1 MVDLDYQRLI
11 DWADEWITERPRTV
25 VLLFVVLTA
34 VFAVGMTNISTS
46 SGTSQFTD
54 DSPAQ
59 TALDNVNEEFSPTFS
74 EANGSTQLIQRGSN
88 VLSKEELLAMLTLQQ
103 RAEEDP
109 SLRIASTSSAAAIV
123 AQTLDPEATTLDDQI
138 DAIEDATPT
147 EIDSAIGTAAEN
159 EGFTSLLSNDFNE
172 QSASA
177 SATIGTITHDVPG
190 GVSSSSAGTS
200 GSSPLTGYQTR
211 VRTMADSVD
220 SDITVFGSGIVSDEF
235 TNIIFDSLIIV
246 VPAAALLILIFLI
259 FAYRDPIDLLLG
271 VISLVFAVVWTFG
284 FTGLAGLP
292 FSQMLIAVP
301 PLLLAVGIDFGI
313 HTINRYREE
322 RVQEYS
328 VTKSM
333 RTATDQLFVAFF
345 IVTGTTVVGFAANGV
360 SSLQPIRQ
368 FGLVAAVGIVFTFLI
383 FGIFLP
389 AAKVWGDH
397 LRVRY
402 GIPEFGLT
410 PLGAEG
416 SLLGRVLTVGVSA
429 ARRAPY
435 AVLVLTLVTSVAA
448 GGYATGVDTTFSQ
461 DDFLPPEDLPDYV
474 EALPEPFAPGTY
486 TVTETSNFLEDNFA
500 TTQESSVTVYAEG
513 DLRTDSALESIQ
525 RANENPPDPVVT
537 SGRTAST
544 DSIITVIRDYANQS
558 SSFAALVDRNDV
570 DGDGVPDDNLGEVYD
585 ALLESPYRAQA
596 LNYITEDYRSTQV
609 VYSIESDAT
618 QDEISNSGR
627 TLANRYRLDATAT
640 GQTIVLQAVTDAIF
654 VSAIQSLV
662 AALIV
667 TAIFLVV
674 IYYIIEGRP
683 SLGLVNL
690 VPIVTSVALL
700 AGSMRLFA
708 IPLNALTATILSI
721 AIGLGV
727 DYSSHFV
734 HRFVDEYHESGEEV
748 FVALDDTVRGTGGA
762 LTGSML
768 TTTTGIG
775 VLALAIT
782 PILGQFGVVVALSIF
797 FAYLTSMLLTPS
809 VIVVWE
815 RWT

>member
-1 MVDLDYQRLI
+1 MADFDYQRLI

-25 VLLFVVLTA
+25 VVLFVVLTA

-74 EANGSTQLIQRGSN
+74 ESNGSTQLIQRGSN

-103 RAEEDP
+103 RAEGDP
-109 SLRIASTSSAAAIV
+109 DLRVASTSSAATIV

-190 GVSSSSAGTS
+190 GVSESAGTS

-211 VRTMADSVD
+211 VRTMAGSVD
-220 SDITVFGSGIVSDEF
+220 SDITVFGSGIVSAEF

-246 VPAAALLILIFLI
+246 VPAAALLILVFLI

-271 VISLVFAVVWTFG
+271 VVSLVFAVIWTFG

-328 VTKSM
+328 VTESM

-416 SLLGRVLTVGVSA
+416 SLLGRVLTVGVTA

-435 AVLVLTLVTSVAA
+435 AVLVLTLVTSVVA

-461 DDFLPPEDLPDYV
+461 DDFLPPEEVPGYIEV
-474 EALPEPFAPGTY
+474 LPEPFAPGTY
-486 TVTETSNFLEDNFA
+486 TVTETSNYLEDNFA
-500 TTQESSVTVYAEG
+500 TTSGSSVTVYAEG
-513 DLRTDSALESIQ
+513 DLRADSALESIQ

-537 SGRTAST
+537 NGRTAST
-544 DSIITVIRDYANQS
+544 DSIVTVIRDYANQS

-570 DGDGVPDDNLGEVYD
+570 DGDGVPDDNLVEVYD

-627 TLANRYRLDATAT
+627 TLAGRYRLDATAT
-640 GQTIVLQAVTDAIF
+640 GQTIVLQGVTDAIF

-674 IYYIIEGRP
+674 IYSIIEGRP

-700 AGSMRLFA
+700 AGSMRLFG

-734 HRFVDEYHESGEEV
+734 HRFVDEYHESGEDV

>member
-1 MVDLDYQRLI
+1 MARFDYQRYI

-25 VLLFVVLTA
+25 MLAFLLVTA

-74 EANGSTQLIQRGSN
+74 ETNGSTQLIQRGSN
-88 VLSKEELLAMLTLQQ
+88 VLSKHEMVAMLTLEQ
-103 RAEEDP
+103 RAEDDR
-109 SLRIASTSSAAAIV
+109 SLRVVSTASAAAIV
-123 AQTLDPEATTLDDQI
+123 AQTLDPTATTLDDQI

-147 EIDSAIGTAAEN
+147 EIDSAVQTAAEN
-159 EGFTSLLSNDFNE
+159 PGFTGLLSNDFNAK
-172 QSASA
+172 SASA
-177 SATIGTITHDVPG
+177 SATIGTISHDVPG
-190 GVSSSSAGTS
+190 GVSESAGTS
-200 GSSPLTGYQTR
+200 GSSPLTDIQTR
-211 VRTMADSVD
+211 VRTMAGSVD
-220 SDITVFGSGIVSDEF
+220 SDITVFGSGIVSSEF
-235 TNIIFDSLIIV
+235 TDIIFDSLIIV
-246 VPAAALLILIFLI
+246 VPAAALLILVFLI

-271 VISLVFAVVWTFG
+271 VVSLVLAVIWTFG
-284 FTGLAGLP
+284 FTGLVGLP

-328 VTKSM
+328 VTDSM

-345 IVTGTTVVGFAANGV
+345 IVTGTTVVGFAANGI

-389 AAKVWGDH
+389 AAKVWADH

-416 SLLGRVLTVGVSA
+416 SRLGRALSIGVTT

-435 AVLVLTLVTSVAA
+435 AVLVVALLLSVVA
-448 GGYATGVDTTFSQ
+448 GSYATGVDTTFSQ
-461 DDFLPPEDLPDYV
+461 DDFLPPEDLPSYV
-474 EALPEPFAPGTY
+474 TALPEPFAPGTY
-486 TVTETSNFLEDNFA
+486 TVTETTNFLEDNFA
-500 TTQESSVTVYAEG
+500 TTQGSSVTLYATG
-513 DLRTDSALESIQ
+513 NLRADSALESIQ
-525 RANENPPDPVVT
+525 RANENPPDAVIT
-537 SGRTAST
+537 NGRTADT
-544 DSIITVIRDYANQS
+544 TSIITVIDDYANQS
-558 SSFAALVDRNDV
+558 SSFAALVDRNDL
-570 DGDGVPDDNLGEVYD
+570 DDDGVPDDNLGEVYD
-585 ALLESPYRAQA
+585 ALLDSPYRSQA

-609 VYSIESDAT
+609 VYSVEGDAT
-618 QDEISNSGR
+618 QDEVTDAGQ
-627 TLANRYRLDATAT
+627 TLADRYRLDATAT
-640 GQTIVLQAVTDAIF
+640 GDTIVLKAVSDAILL
-654 VSAIQSLV
+654 SAIRSLV
-662 AALIV
+662 IALAI
-667 TAIFLVV
+667 TALFLIAV
-674 IYYIIEGRP
+674 YYVIEGRP

-690 VPIVTSVALL
+690 VPIIASVALL
-700 AGSMRLFA
+700 AGSMRLFG
-708 IPLNALTATILSI
+708 IPFNALTATILSI

-734 HRFVDEYHESGEEV
+734 HRFVDEYHVDEDEDV
-748 FVALDDTVRGTGGA
+748 FTALDATVRGTGGA

-782 PILGQFGVVVALSIF
+782 PILGQFGLVVALSIF
-797 FAYLTSMLLTPS
+797 FAYLTSILLTPS

-815 RWT
+815 RLA